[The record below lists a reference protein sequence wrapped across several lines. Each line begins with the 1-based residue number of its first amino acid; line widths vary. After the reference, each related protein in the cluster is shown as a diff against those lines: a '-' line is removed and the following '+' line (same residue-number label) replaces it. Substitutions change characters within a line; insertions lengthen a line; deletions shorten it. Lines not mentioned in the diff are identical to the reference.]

1 MIIKLE
7 VGNLELKCY
16 VSLRTQI
23 LFYLEGLMTHMG
35 NLEFHSVSVSHSL
48 IIRKSWYKV
57 KESTALIKFRLS

>member
-1 MIIKLE
+1 MLCFFE
-7 VGNLELKCY
+7 EL
-16 VSLRTQI
+16 TQI